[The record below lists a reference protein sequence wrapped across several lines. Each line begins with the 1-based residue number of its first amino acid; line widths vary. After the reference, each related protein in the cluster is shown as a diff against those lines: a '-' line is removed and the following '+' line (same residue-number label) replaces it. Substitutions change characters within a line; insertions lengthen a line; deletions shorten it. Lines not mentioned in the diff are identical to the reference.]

1 MKLLATIVLLML
13 LPGARAQSMLD
24 DMLQMAQVKSVLEID
39 TPAGRT
45 RAMVLS
51 PVADPQFVFLYAAGG
66 AGNVDIGTNFQGEPT
81 SADAFSLAFR
91 FGPAFLKKQAAWAVV
106 GVPQNYGVTIPE
118 QRRLEP
124 EHVEAVAQVARRIRQ
139 DFPKSKLILIG
150 HSNGGVTAG
159 MQAIQPAPAV
169 DAVVMSAPNL
179 KWLPFRWSTRAQVPL
194 LFITHKE
201 DACPSTAAYLTVS
214 AAGSKFPLSVIDSPS
229 PGRRDECLRPPG
241 PHFFSG
247 TYTEYTE
254 AVLRWA
260 MSL

>member
-1 MKLLATIVLLML
+1 MKWLAVVALSML
-13 LPGARAQSMLD
+13 LPAARAQSVLD
-24 DMLQMAQVKSVLEID
+24 ELLEMAQVKSVLEIN
-39 TPAGRT
+39 TPAGKT
-45 RAMVLS
+45 RAMVLA

-91 FGPAFLKKQAAWAVV
+91 FGPAFLRKQAAWAVV
-106 GVPQNYGVTIPE
+106 GVPQNYGTTIAE

-124 EHVEAVAQVARRIRQ
+124 DHVEAVALVARRIRQ

-179 KWLPFRWSTRAQVPL
+179 KWLPFRWSARAQVPL
-194 LFITHKE
+194 LFITHKNDE
-201 DACPSTAAYLTVS
+201 CPTTAAYLTVS
-214 AAGSKFPLSVIDSPS
+214 AAGSKFPVAVIDSPS
-229 PGRRDECLRPPG
+229 HGPRNECLRPPG

-247 TYTEYTE
+247 TYTEYAE

-260 MSL
+260 LSL